1 VKLEVQKALSSVSFD
16 EMKDKTFTIVRVV
29 EKLCEVCDKPLRT
42 EETTLKT
49 VQIVDYNSYSSLLSR
64 QRAHDRVEV
73 DLEEKKIYQYHHDYP
88 GDVHKECIE
97 KL

>member
-1 VKLEVQKALSSVSFD
+1 
-16 EMKDKTFTIVRVV
+16 MRGRTFTEVRVD

-42 EETTLKT
+42 EERALKT
-49 VQIVDYNSYSSLLSR
+49 VQITDYGSYSNLLTR

-73 DLEEKKIYQYHHDYP
+73 DLEENKIYVYHHDYP
-88 GDVHKECIE
+88 GDVHQGCIE

>member
-1 VKLEVQKALSSVSFD
+1 
-16 EMKDKTFTIVRVV
+16 MKNKTFTLIRVA

-42 EETTLKT
+42 EEEILRTL
-49 VQIVDYNSYSSLLSR
+49 QISDYNSYSDLLTR

-73 DLEEKKIYQYHHDYP
+73 DLDKNKIYLYHHDYP
-88 GDVHKECIE
+88 GEVHADCVE

>member
-1 VKLEVQKALSSVSFD
+1 LSSVD
-16 EMKDKTFTIVRVV
+16 YDQMKGKTFTEIRVD
-29 EKLCEVCDKPLRT
+29 EKLCEVCDKPIRT
-42 EETTLKT
+42 EERTLKT
-49 VQIVDYNSYSSLLSR
+49 VQITDYNSYSNLLSR

-73 DLEEKKIYQYHHDYP
+73 DLEENKIFVYHHDYP

>member
-1 VKLEVQKALSSVSFD
+1 LRRALSTVGYE
-16 EMKDKTFTIVRVV
+16 EMKGKTFTEIRVD

-42 EETTLKT
+42 EEKTLKT
-49 VQIVDYNSYSSLLSR
+49 ILISDYDSYSNLLTR

-73 DLEEKKIYQYHHDYP
+73 DLEENKIYLYHHDYP
-88 GDVHKECIE
+88 GDIHPGCIE

>member
-1 VKLEVQKALSSVSFD
+1 MRRSLSSVEYE
-16 EMKDKTFTIVRVV
+16 EMKEKTFTEIRVD

-42 EETTLKT
+42 EEKVLKT
-49 VQIVDYNSYSSLLSR
+49 VQISDYNIYSTLLTR

-73 DLEEKKIYQYHHDYP
+73 DIEENKIYVYHHDYP
-88 GDVHKECIE
+88 GEVHPACIE